1 MAAVL
6 LMPRFLVN
14 QTMEV
19 FRGSSPIPVYGTHVM
34 CREDKLSIQK
44 MADCMGVTFTA
55 LLIRLR
61 SLGLLQY
68 RPISEYIETEMVF

>member
-1 MAAVL
+1 MTAVL
-6 LMPRFLVN
+6 LMPVFLVR
-14 QTMEV
+14 QTMEA
-19 FRGSSPIPVYGTHVM
+19 FRDGKTIPVYGTHVM

-44 MADCMGVTFTA
+44 MADSMGVTFTA

-68 RPISEYIETEMVF
+68 RPISEYIEIEMVF